1 MVDFF
6 NGKELN
12 KSINPDEAV
21 AYGAAVQAAI
31 LSGEGNE
38 KVQDL
43 LLLDVSPLSMGIE
56 TVGGVMTVLIPRNTT
71 IPTKKEQVFST
82 YSDNQPGVLIQV
94 FEGERSRTKDNNLLG
109 KFELQGIPMP
119 RGVPQ
124 INVTFDIDANGILN
138 VSAEDK
144 STGQKNK
151 ITITNDK
158 GRLSKEDIERMVQE
172 AEKYKAEDEEHKKK
186 IEAKNGLENYAY
198 NMKNT
203 MNDDNVGGK
212 IDADDKAKI
221 TAAVEETISWLD
233 GNQTAEIDEFEDKL
247 KELEGICNPIISKMY
262 QGAGGAAPRG
272 WATWRRR
279 RRGGPGRRSRPQD
292 RGGGLISRLSVS
304 NASRYVRRAFLDI
317 EHSLARFF
325 VNTPERE
332 RGGSLRAETHP
343 RRDFD
348 RIDRS
353 FVHLER
359 AFLFRKRG
367 NIIFPDETPFAF
379 EPGRD
384 FRFIDG
390 SERDVCLRRGRISTR
405 RGVFFEVTRVGGRVA
420 RGTRGRA
427 WGRGSAASAE
437 EDTRG
442 DARSGRALGAF
453 GAVTGPRAR
462 LSHRT
467 RGGLFP
473 RESLHARESRGSGGA
488 RATTA
493 TMAFETEDR
502 YAAHYVHRFLVR
514 VFFRASAPSDADASP
529 FVLLVIARAPSTVV
543 TREPP
548 SCPPQVG
555 VLRAALLRL
564 PGAGRVDGRRERRR
578 VVRERGDR
586 EPHHARGAAPEAA
599 RLGRCRARRRRGGRR
614 GARGARAP
622 RRRRADAARGRERPA
637 ARGEAAARRG
647 GGDATRCDADGVR
660 RLGQKEKG
668 KGKGNR
674 RATFGDGGARDARA
688 SPRRAA
694 AALTAAATK
703 DATPPT
709 SASPVLRTHSAP
721 IAGLSPVA
729 AAPGKSPV
737 RKSPRL
743 RAAALAAETAAANAA
758 APKPSAPASAPDPA
772 EGAPNPSADFSFAAV
787 GASAR
792 RAPARGAATKTPS
805 RLGKASKDA
814 AARET
819 TATAFL
825 LTKSSLGG
833 ARRVLVE
840 RRTTR
845 PPPRRSPRTSRCQWV
860 LHRKPR
866 KPISTIPWTTLNRA
880 LWFDPPGSPP

>member
-1 MVDFF
+1 M
-6 NGKELN
+6 
-12 KSINPDEAV
+12 
-21 AYGAAVQAAI
+21 
-31 LSGEGNE
+31 
-38 KVQDL
+38 
-43 LLLDVSPLSMGIE
+43 
-56 TVGGVMTVLIPRNTT
+56 
-71 IPTKKEQVFST
+71 
-82 YSDNQPGVLIQV
+82 
-94 FEGERSRTKDNNLLG
+94 
-109 KFELQGIPMP
+109 
-119 RGVPQ
+119 
-124 INVTFDIDANGILN
+124 
-138 VSAEDK
+138 
-144 STGQKNK
+144 
-151 ITITNDK
+151 
-158 GRLSKEDIERMVQE
+158 
-172 AEKYKAEDEEHKKK
+172 
-186 IEAKNGLENYAY
+186 
-198 NMKNT
+198 
-203 MNDDNVGGK
+203 
-212 IDADDKAKI
+212 
-221 TAAVEETISWLD
+221 
-233 GNQTAEIDEFEDKL
+233 
-247 KELEGICNPIISKMY
+247 
-262 QGAGGAAPRG
+262 
-272 WATWRRR
+272 
-279 RRGGPGRRSRPQD
+279 
-292 RGGGLISRLSVS
+292 
-304 NASRYVRRAFLDI
+304 
-317 EHSLARFF
+317 
-325 VNTPERE
+325 NTPERE

-467 RGGLFP
+467 RGALFP

-599 RLGRCRARRRRGGRR
+599 RLGRCRARRRRGGWR
-614 GARGARAP
+614 GARGARAHD
-622 RRRRADAARGRERPA
+622 DAARMPLGDA
-637 ARGEAAARRG
+637 NARRREEKPPRGGG

-674 RATFGDGGARDARA
+674 RATFGGRRRRARA
-688 SPRRAA
+688 RRRAA
-694 AALTAAATK
+694 RRRRSRRRRRKTRHRRRRRRPFCARTRRPSRVFPRGRRAGEVARAQVAQAARRRRSPPK
-703 DATPPT
+703 PPPRTPP
-709 SASPVLRTHSAP
+709 R
-721 IAGLSPVA
+721 
-729 AAPGKSPV
+729 
-737 RKSPRL
+737 RNRRRPRL
-743 RAAALAAETAAANAA
+743 RRTQPRARRT
-758 APKPSAPASAPDPA
+758 PRRTSRSPPSAP
-772 EGAPNPSADFSFAAV
+772 
-787 GASAR
+787 R
-792 RAPARGAATKTPS
+792 R
-805 RLGKASKDA
+805 
-814 AARET
+814 
-819 TATAFL
+819 
-825 LTKSSLGG
+825 G
-833 ARRVLVE
+833 ARRRVA
-840 RRTTR
+840 RR
-845 PPPRRSPRTSRCQWV
+845 PRRPV
-860 LHRKPR
+860 
-866 KPISTIPWTTLNRA
+866 
-880 LWFDPPGSPP
+880 GSGRRPKTRRRGKRRRRRFC